1 MANTT
6 IAPEFEP
13 FPHRRRW
20 TRDECYRLAEMEFLT
35 GRYELIDGEILSL
48 MGQNPPHRM
57 TLMLIAGWL
66 VSLFGFY
73 AVQTQGPIS
82 ILGEE
87 GETNEPEPDIIVTP
101 EPTTAYRTRHPEPQE
116 LLLLVE
122 VSDTTLWFD
131 LNTKARLYARNG
143 VQEYWV
149 MDINGRQLVRHRN
162 PSSEGYAD
170 VVTLTGEQTVSLM
183 ARPEATVRISELLPP
198 VENEV
203 SL

>member
-1 MANTT
+1 MVNTSIT
-6 IAPEFEP
+6 PEFEP

-20 TRDECYRLAEMEFLT
+20 TRDECHRLAEIGFIE

-73 AVQTQGPIS
+73 SVQMQGPIT
-82 ILGEE
+82 IIGEE
-87 GETNEPEPDIIVTP
+87 GETNEPEPDIVVTS

-116 LLLLVE
+116 LLLIVE
-122 VSDTTLWFD
+122 VSDTTLGFD

-143 VQEYWV
+143 VAEYWV
-149 MDINGRQLVRHRN
+149 MDVNGRRLYSHRA
-162 PSSEGYAD
+162 PSAEGYAE
-170 VVTLTGEQTVSLM
+170 VEILTAEQTVALT
-183 ARPEATVRISELLPP
+183 ARPEARVRVGELLPP
-198 VENEV
+198 LED
-203 SL
+203 